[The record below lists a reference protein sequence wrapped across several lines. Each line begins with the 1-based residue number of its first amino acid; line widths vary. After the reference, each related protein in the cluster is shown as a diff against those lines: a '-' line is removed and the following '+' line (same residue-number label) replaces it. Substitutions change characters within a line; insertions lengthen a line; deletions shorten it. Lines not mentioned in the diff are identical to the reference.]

1 MSKRN
6 QNHVVDGEVVLV
18 DRAKVPQAKPVIEV
32 SHRQAELMRPKRP
45 LSEKQ
50 QANLQRL
57 IEQNKARAAAWK
69 AQKAP
74 EQLDEIPEDKI
85 AIKVK
90 PKQQYNRT
98 VPHHFSKPA
107 EIKPTE
113 TEEESEEVTESEADV
128 PPPKKSRPG
137 KSRKIAAP
145 PTSDEDEESEVEP
158 KPKRVTKKKPIKETP
173 VRRRIVSDTSDFGDD
188 DSDDD
193 HHTQKYVAKAQ
204 ARLEAVKKIE
214 EQIRMK
220 SNPYASRGLSA
231 F

>member
-69 AQKAP
+69 GQKVP
-74 EQLDEIPEDKI
+74 EQLDDIPEDKV
-85 AIKVK
+85 AIQVK
-90 PKQQYNRT
+90 PKRPYNRK

-107 EIKPTE
+107 EIKPAETE
-113 TEEESEEVTESEADV
+113 TESEEDITESEAEL
-128 PPPKKSRPG
+128 PPVKKSRPG
-137 KSRKIAAP
+137 KSRKLVAP

-158 KPKRVTKKKPIKETP
+158 KPKRVTKKAVKETP
-173 VRRRIVSDTSDFGDD
+173 VRRRIVSDTSDFDD
-188 DSDDD
+188 ESDDD
-193 HHTQKYVAKAQ
+193 HRTNKYMAKAK

-214 EQIRMK
+214 EQIRAK

>member
-50 QANLQRL
+50 QENLKRL

-69 AQKAP
+69 GQKAP
-74 EQLDEIPEDKI
+74 EQLEQIPEDKV
-85 AIKVK
+85 AIQVK
-90 PKQQYNRT
+90 PKRPYNRKI
-98 VPHHFSKPA
+98 PHHFSKLP
-107 EIKPTE
+107 EKP
-113 TEEESEEVTESEADV
+113 SEDEKEDVTESEADL
-128 PPPKKSRPG
+128 PPPVKKSRPG
-137 KSRKIAAP
+137 KSRKLVAP

-158 KPKRVTKKKPIKETP
+158 PPKPKRVAKKKEVPTK
-173 VRRRIVSDTSDFGDD
+173 RRIVSDTSDFDD
-188 DSDDD
+188 DTDDD
-193 HHTQKYVAKAQ
+193 YRTEKYLNKAQ

-214 EQIRMK
+214 EQIRAK

>member
-32 SHRQAELMRPKRP
+32 SHRQAELLRPKRP

-69 AQKAP
+69 GQKVP
-74 EQLDEIPEDKI
+74 EQLEEIPEDKV
-85 AIKVK
+85 AIQVK
-90 PKQQYNRT
+90 PKRPYNRK
-98 VPHHFSKPA
+98 VPHHFSKPV
-107 EIKPTE
+107 EIKPE
-113 TEEESEEVTESEADV
+113 TEEEAEDDTESEAEL
-128 PPPKKSRPG
+128 PPPPVKKSRPG
-137 KSRKIAAP
+137 KSRKIVAP

-158 KPKRVTKKKPIKETP
+158 KPKRVTKKNAVP
-173 VRRRIVSDTSDFGDD
+173 VRRRIVSDTSDFEDET
-188 DSDDD
+188 DDD
-193 HHTQKYVAKAQ
+193 HHTQKYMAKAQ

-214 EQIRMK
+214 EQIRAK

>member
-18 DRAKVPQAKPVIEV
+18 DRSKVPQAKPVIEV

-69 AQKAP
+69 GQKVP
-74 EQLDEIPEDKI
+74 EQLEEIPEDKV
-85 AIKVK
+85 AIQVK
-90 PKQQYNRT
+90 PKRPYNRK
-98 VPHHFSKPA
+98 VPHHFSKPT
-107 EIKPTE
+107 EIKPAE
-113 TEEESEEVTESEADV
+113 TDDESEDDTESEV
-128 PPPKKSRPG
+128 EPPAPVKKSRPG
-137 KSRKIAAP
+137 KSRKIVAP

-158 KPKRVTKKKPIKETP
+158 PKRVTKKKAAP
-173 VRRRIVSDTSDFGDD
+173 VRRRIVSDTSDFDNE
-188 DSDDD
+188 SDDD
-193 HHTQKYVAKAQ
+193 HHTQKYMAKAQ

-214 EQIRMK
+214 EQIRIK

>member
-57 IEQNKARAAAWK
+57 IEQNKTRAAAWK

-98 VPHHFSKPA
+98 VPHHFSKPVEA
-107 EIKPTE
+107 NPVES
-113 TEEESEEVTESEADV
+113 EEEDEVTESEADL

-137 KSRKIAAP
+137 KSRKIVAP

-173 VRRRIVSDTSDFGDD
+173 VRRRIVSDTSDFDD
-188 DSDDD
+188 ESDDD
-193 HHTQKYVAKAQ
+193 HTQKYMAKAQ

-214 EQIRMK
+214 EQIRAK

>member
-1 MSKRN
+1 
-6 QNHVVDGEVVLV
+6 
-18 DRAKVPQAKPVIEV
+18 
-32 SHRQAELMRPKRP
+32 MRPKRP

-50 QANLQRL
+50 QANLKRL

-74 EQLDEIPEDKI
+74 EQLDDIPEDKV
-85 AIKVK
+85 AIQVK

-107 EIKPTE
+107 EIKPAE
-113 TEEESEEVTESEADV
+113 TEEEPEEESEV
-128 PPPKKSRPG
+128 EPPPPVKKSRPG
-137 KSRKIAAP
+137 KSRKIVAP

-158 KPKRVTKKKPIKETP
+158 PKRVTKKKAVKEAP
-173 VRRRIVSDTSDFGDD
+173 VRRRIVSDTSDFDD
-188 DSDDD
+188 ESDDD
-193 HHTQKYVAKAQ
+193 HHTQKYMAKAQ

-214 EQIRMK
+214 EQIRIK

>member
-18 DRAKVPQAKPVIEV
+18 DRSKVPQAKPVIEV

-69 AQKAP
+69 GQKVP
-74 EQLDEIPEDKI
+74 EQLEEIPEDKV
-85 AIKVK
+85 AIQVK
-90 PKQQYNRT
+90 PKRPYNRK

-107 EIKPTE
+107 ETKPAETE
-113 TEEESEEVTESEADV
+113 TESEEDITESEADL
-128 PPPKKSRPG
+128 PPPPIKKSRPG
-137 KSRKIAAP
+137 KSRKIVAP
-145 PTSDEDEESEVEP
+145 PTSDEDEESEVDP
-158 KPKRVTKKKPIKETP
+158 KPKRVTKKKKTP
-173 VRRRIVSDTSDFGDD
+173 VRRRIVSDTSDFDD
-188 DSDDD
+188 ESDDD
-193 HHTQKYVAKAQ
+193 HHTQKYMAKAQ

-214 EQIRMK
+214 EQIRIK

>member
-69 AQKAP
+69 NQKVP
-74 EQLDEIPEDKI
+74 EQLEEIPEDKV
-85 AIKVK
+85 AIQVK
-90 PKQQYNRT
+90 PKQSYNRT

-107 EIKPTE
+107 EIKPAE
-113 TEEESEEVTESEADV
+113 TEEESETESEAEL

-137 KSRKIAAP
+137 KSRKIVAP

-158 KPKRVTKKKPIKETP
+158 KPKRVTKKKEAP
-173 VRRRIVSDTSDFGDD
+173 VRRRIVSDTSDFDNE
-188 DSDDD
+188 SDDD
-193 HHTQKYVAKAQ
+193 HHTQKYMAKAQ

-214 EQIRMK
+214 EQIRIK